1 MRSISSI
8 VFFRF
13 IIIFLAQIIVFNN
26 ILIFGLSADIYI
38 IFLLIFPQNIN
49 KSLYYFLIFLYGIF
63 LDSFSNSFGIITF
76 SLLIS
81 AYLRPYILDFSFGN
95 FDMRKVGKVRDYL
108 INTTIYQKLTYI
120 SLVIFSHN
128 FVLYFIEIFSIY
140 KLDLIFRNATIS
152 SLISITLILIILSL
166 FYYKMRDKLLQLLII
181 SVGILVIVKLFSLQV
196 INSSSELIYNNASVQ
211 KIYEFPERGYI
222 YDRNNKLI
230 VSNDFSYDILVVPA
244 DVNLEDSILI
254 SKDFNIDTSVFNEKL
269 LDAKNFSNV
278 KASILINNISKDEY
292 APIQGKTLET
302 QWFFR
307 SKNLKEL
314 IML

>member
-13 IIIFLAQIIVFNN
+13 LIIFLAQIIVFNN

-49 KSLYYFLIFLYGIF
+49 KSVYYFLIFLYGIF

-76 SLLIS
+76 SLLTS

-120 SLVIFSHN
+120 SLVIFCHN
-128 FVLYFIEIFSIY
+128 FVLYFVEIFSIY
-140 KLDLIFRNATIS
+140 KLDLILRNATIS

-166 FYYKMRDKLLQLLII
+166 FYYK
-181 SVGILVIVKLFSLQV
+181 
-196 INSSSELIYNNASVQ
+196 N
-211 KIYEFPERGYI
+211 ER
-222 YDRNNKLI
+222 
-230 VSNDFSYDILVVPA
+230 
-244 DVNLEDSILI
+244 
-254 SKDFNIDTSVFNEKL
+254 
-269 LDAKNFSNV
+269 
-278 KASILINNISKDEY
+278 
-292 APIQGKTLET
+292 
-302 QWFFR
+302 
-307 SKNLKEL
+307 
-314 IML
+314 

>member
-13 IIIFLAQIIVFNN
+13 IIIFLAQVIVFNN

-76 SLLIS
+76 SLLVS

-120 SLVIFSHN
+120 FLVIFSHN
-128 FVLYFIEIFSIY
+128 FVLYFVEIFSIY
-140 KLDLIFRNATIS
+140 KLDLILRNATIS
-152 SLISITLILIILSL
+152 SLISVTLILIILSL
-166 FYYKMRDKLLQLLII
+166 FYYK
-181 SVGILVIVKLFSLQV
+181 
-196 INSSSELIYNNASVQ
+196 N
-211 KIYEFPERGYI
+211 ER
-222 YDRNNKLI
+222 
-230 VSNDFSYDILVVPA
+230 
-244 DVNLEDSILI
+244 
-254 SKDFNIDTSVFNEKL
+254 
-269 LDAKNFSNV
+269 
-278 KASILINNISKDEY
+278 
-292 APIQGKTLET
+292 
-302 QWFFR
+302 
-307 SKNLKEL
+307 
-314 IML
+314 

>member
-49 KSLYYFLIFLYGIF
+49 KSLYYFLIFLYGIV

-81 AYLRPYILDFSFGN
+81 CYLRPYILDFSFGN

-120 SLVIFSHN
+120 FLVIFSHN
-128 FVLYFIEIFSIY
+128 FVLYFVEIFSIY
-140 KLDLIFRNATIS
+140 KLDLILRNATIS
-152 SLISITLILIILSL
+152 SLISVTLILIILSL
-166 FYYKMRDKLLQLLII
+166 FYYK
-181 SVGILVIVKLFSLQV
+181 
-196 INSSSELIYNNASVQ
+196 N
-211 KIYEFPERGYI
+211 ER
-222 YDRNNKLI
+222 
-230 VSNDFSYDILVVPA
+230 
-244 DVNLEDSILI
+244 
-254 SKDFNIDTSVFNEKL
+254 
-269 LDAKNFSNV
+269 
-278 KASILINNISKDEY
+278 
-292 APIQGKTLET
+292 
-302 QWFFR
+302 
-307 SKNLKEL
+307 
-314 IML
+314 

>member
-38 IFLLIFPQNIN
+38 IFLLIFPQNFN
-49 KSLYYFLIFLYGIF
+49 KSLYYFLIFLYGIV
-63 LDSFSNSFGIITF
+63 LDSFSNSFGVITF

-81 AYLRPYILDFSFGN
+81 CYLRPYILDFSFGN

-128 FVLYFIEIFSIY
+128 FVLYFVEIFSIY
-140 KLDLIFRNATIS
+140 KLDLILRNATIS

-166 FYYKMRDKLLQLLII
+166 FYYK
-181 SVGILVIVKLFSLQV
+181 
-196 INSSSELIYNNASVQ
+196 N
-211 KIYEFPERGYI
+211 ER
-222 YDRNNKLI
+222 
-230 VSNDFSYDILVVPA
+230 
-244 DVNLEDSILI
+244 
-254 SKDFNIDTSVFNEKL
+254 
-269 LDAKNFSNV
+269 
-278 KASILINNISKDEY
+278 
-292 APIQGKTLET
+292 
-302 QWFFR
+302 
-307 SKNLKEL
+307 
-314 IML
+314 

>member
-49 KSLYYFLIFLYGIF
+49 KSLYYFLIFLYGFF

-81 AYLRPYILDFSFGN
+81 CYLRPYILDFSFGN

-120 SLVIFSHN
+120 SLVIFCHN
-128 FVLYFIEIFSIY
+128 FVLYFVEIFSIY

-166 FYYKMRDKLLQLLII
+166 FYFK
-181 SVGILVIVKLFSLQV
+181 
-196 INSSSELIYNNASVQ
+196 N
-211 KIYEFPERGYI
+211 ER
-222 YDRNNKLI
+222 
-230 VSNDFSYDILVVPA
+230 
-244 DVNLEDSILI
+244 
-254 SKDFNIDTSVFNEKL
+254 
-269 LDAKNFSNV
+269 
-278 KASILINNISKDEY
+278 
-292 APIQGKTLET
+292 
-302 QWFFR
+302 
-307 SKNLKEL
+307 
-314 IML
+314 

>member
-13 IIIFLAQIIVFNN
+13 VIISLAQIIVFNN

-49 KSLYYFLIFLYGIF
+49 KSLYYFLIFIYGIF

-81 AYLRPYILDFSFGN
+81 CYLRPYILDFSFGN

-120 SLVIFSHN
+120 SLVIFCHN
-128 FVLYFIEIFSIY
+128 FVLYFVEIFSIY
-140 KLDLIFRNATIS
+140 KLDLVLRNATIS

-166 FYYKMRDKLLQLLII
+166 FYYK
-181 SVGILVIVKLFSLQV
+181 
-196 INSSSELIYNNASVQ
+196 N
-211 KIYEFPERGYI
+211 ER
-222 YDRNNKLI
+222 
-230 VSNDFSYDILVVPA
+230 
-244 DVNLEDSILI
+244 
-254 SKDFNIDTSVFNEKL
+254 
-269 LDAKNFSNV
+269 
-278 KASILINNISKDEY
+278 
-292 APIQGKTLET
+292 
-302 QWFFR
+302 
-307 SKNLKEL
+307 
-314 IML
+314 

>member
-1 MRSISSI
+1 MKSISSI

-49 KSLYYFLIFLYGIF
+49 KSLYYFLIFMYGIF

-81 AYLRPYILDFSFGN
+81 CYLRPYILDFSFGN

-120 SLVIFSHN
+120 SLVIFCHN
-128 FVLYFIEIFSIY
+128 FVLYFVEIFSIY
-140 KLDLIFRNATIS
+140 KLDLILRNATIS

-166 FYYKMRDKLLQLLII
+166 FYYK
-181 SVGILVIVKLFSLQV
+181 
-196 INSSSELIYNNASVQ
+196 N
-211 KIYEFPERGYI
+211 ER
-222 YDRNNKLI
+222 
-230 VSNDFSYDILVVPA
+230 
-244 DVNLEDSILI
+244 
-254 SKDFNIDTSVFNEKL
+254 
-269 LDAKNFSNV
+269 
-278 KASILINNISKDEY
+278 
-292 APIQGKTLET
+292 
-302 QWFFR
+302 
-307 SKNLKEL
+307 
-314 IML
+314 

>member
-13 IIIFLAQIIVFNN
+13 LIIFLAQIIVFNN

-49 KSLYYFLIFLYGIF
+49 KTVYYFLIFLYGIF

-76 SLLIS
+76 SLLMS

-128 FVLYFIEIFSIY
+128 FVLYFVEIFSIY
-140 KLDLIFRNATIS
+140 KLDLILRNATIS

-166 FYYKMRDKLLQLLII
+166 FYYK
-181 SVGILVIVKLFSLQV
+181 
-196 INSSSELIYNNASVQ
+196 N
-211 KIYEFPERGYI
+211 ER
-222 YDRNNKLI
+222 
-230 VSNDFSYDILVVPA
+230 
-244 DVNLEDSILI
+244 
-254 SKDFNIDTSVFNEKL
+254 
-269 LDAKNFSNV
+269 
-278 KASILINNISKDEY
+278 
-292 APIQGKTLET
+292 
-302 QWFFR
+302 
-307 SKNLKEL
+307 
-314 IML
+314 

>member
-1 MRSISSI
+1 MRSIRSI

-13 IIIFLAQIIVFNN
+13 VIISLAQIIVFNN

-81 AYLRPYILDFSFGN
+81 SYLRPYILDFSFGN

-128 FVLYFIEIFSIY
+128 FVLYFVEIFSIY
-140 KLDLIFRNATIS
+140 KLDLILRNATIS

-166 FYYKMRDKLLQLLII
+166 FYYK
-181 SVGILVIVKLFSLQV
+181 
-196 INSSSELIYNNASVQ
+196 N
-211 KIYEFPERGYI
+211 ER
-222 YDRNNKLI
+222 
-230 VSNDFSYDILVVPA
+230 
-244 DVNLEDSILI
+244 
-254 SKDFNIDTSVFNEKL
+254 
-269 LDAKNFSNV
+269 
-278 KASILINNISKDEY
+278 
-292 APIQGKTLET
+292 
-302 QWFFR
+302 
-307 SKNLKEL
+307 
-314 IML
+314 

>member
-13 IIIFLAQIIVFNN
+13 VIISLAQIIVFNN

-49 KSLYYFLIFLYGIF
+49 KSLYYFLIFIYGIF

-81 AYLRPYILDFSFGN
+81 CYLRPYILDFSFGN

-128 FVLYFIEIFSIY
+128 FVLYFVEIFSIY
-140 KLDLIFRNATIS
+140 KLDLILRNATIS

-166 FYYKMRDKLLQLLII
+166 FYYK
-181 SVGILVIVKLFSLQV
+181 
-196 INSSSELIYNNASVQ
+196 N
-211 KIYEFPERGYI
+211 ER
-222 YDRNNKLI
+222 
-230 VSNDFSYDILVVPA
+230 
-244 DVNLEDSILI
+244 
-254 SKDFNIDTSVFNEKL
+254 
-269 LDAKNFSNV
+269 
-278 KASILINNISKDEY
+278 
-292 APIQGKTLET
+292 
-302 QWFFR
+302 
-307 SKNLKEL
+307 
-314 IML
+314 

>member
-26 ILIFGLSADIYI
+26 ILIFGLSADIYM
-38 IFLLIFPQNIN
+38 IFLLIFPLNIN

-81 AYLRPYILDFSFGN
+81 CYLRPYILDFSFGN

-128 FVLYFIEIFSIY
+128 FVLYFVEIFSIY
-140 KLDLIFRNATIS
+140 KLNLILRNATIS

-166 FYYKMRDKLLQLLII
+166 FYYK
-181 SVGILVIVKLFSLQV
+181 
-196 INSSSELIYNNASVQ
+196 N
-211 KIYEFPERGYI
+211 ER
-222 YDRNNKLI
+222 
-230 VSNDFSYDILVVPA
+230 
-244 DVNLEDSILI
+244 
-254 SKDFNIDTSVFNEKL
+254 
-269 LDAKNFSNV
+269 
-278 KASILINNISKDEY
+278 
-292 APIQGKTLET
+292 
-302 QWFFR
+302 
-307 SKNLKEL
+307 
-314 IML
+314 

>member
-49 KSLYYFLIFLYGIF
+49 KSLYYFLIFLYGIV

-76 SLLIS
+76 SLLVS

-120 SLVIFSHN
+120 FLVIFSHN
-128 FVLYFIEIFSIY
+128 FVLYFVEIFSIY
-140 KLDLIFRNATIS
+140 KLDLILRNATIS
-152 SLISITLILIILSL
+152 SLISVTLILIILSL
-166 FYYKMRDKLLQLLII
+166 FYYK
-181 SVGILVIVKLFSLQV
+181 
-196 INSSSELIYNNASVQ
+196 N
-211 KIYEFPERGYI
+211 ER
-222 YDRNNKLI
+222 
-230 VSNDFSYDILVVPA
+230 
-244 DVNLEDSILI
+244 
-254 SKDFNIDTSVFNEKL
+254 
-269 LDAKNFSNV
+269 
-278 KASILINNISKDEY
+278 
-292 APIQGKTLET
+292 
-302 QWFFR
+302 
-307 SKNLKEL
+307 
-314 IML
+314 

>member
-81 AYLRPYILDFSFGN
+81 CYLGPYILDFSFGN

-108 INTTIYQKLTYI
+108 INTSIYQKLTYI
-120 SLVIFSHN
+120 FLVIFSHN
-128 FVLYFIEIFSIY
+128 FVLYFVEIFSIY
-140 KLDLIFRNATIS
+140 KLDLILRNATIS
-152 SLISITLILIILSL
+152 SLISVTLILIILSL
-166 FYYKMRDKLLQLLII
+166 FYYK
-181 SVGILVIVKLFSLQV
+181 
-196 INSSSELIYNNASVQ
+196 N
-211 KIYEFPERGYI
+211 ER
-222 YDRNNKLI
+222 
-230 VSNDFSYDILVVPA
+230 
-244 DVNLEDSILI
+244 
-254 SKDFNIDTSVFNEKL
+254 
-269 LDAKNFSNV
+269 
-278 KASILINNISKDEY
+278 
-292 APIQGKTLET
+292 
-302 QWFFR
+302 
-307 SKNLKEL
+307 
-314 IML
+314 

>member
-13 IIIFLAQIIVFNN
+13 LIIFLAQIIVFNN

-76 SLLIS
+76 SLLMS

-120 SLVIFSHN
+120 FLVIFSHN
-128 FVLYFIEIFSIY
+128 FVLYFVEIFSIY
-140 KLDLIFRNATIS
+140 KLDLILRNATIS
-152 SLISITLILIILSL
+152 SLISVTLILIILSL
-166 FYYKMRDKLLQLLII
+166 FYFK
-181 SVGILVIVKLFSLQV
+181 
-196 INSSSELIYNNASVQ
+196 N
-211 KIYEFPERGYI
+211 ER
-222 YDRNNKLI
+222 
-230 VSNDFSYDILVVPA
+230 
-244 DVNLEDSILI
+244 
-254 SKDFNIDTSVFNEKL
+254 
-269 LDAKNFSNV
+269 
-278 KASILINNISKDEY
+278 
-292 APIQGKTLET
+292 
-302 QWFFR
+302 
-307 SKNLKEL
+307 
-314 IML
+314 

>member
-13 IIIFLAQIIVFNN
+13 IFIFLAQIIVFNN

-81 AYLRPYILDFSFGN
+81 CYLRPYILDFSFGN

-120 SLVIFSHN
+120 FLVIFSHN
-128 FVLYFIEIFSIY
+128 FVLYFVEIFSIY
-140 KLDLIFRNATIS
+140 KLDLILRNATIS
-152 SLISITLILIILSL
+152 SLISVTLVLIILSL
-166 FYYKMRDKLLQLLII
+166 FYYK
-181 SVGILVIVKLFSLQV
+181 
-196 INSSSELIYNNASVQ
+196 N
-211 KIYEFPERGYI
+211 ER
-222 YDRNNKLI
+222 
-230 VSNDFSYDILVVPA
+230 
-244 DVNLEDSILI
+244 
-254 SKDFNIDTSVFNEKL
+254 
-269 LDAKNFSNV
+269 
-278 KASILINNISKDEY
+278 
-292 APIQGKTLET
+292 
-302 QWFFR
+302 
-307 SKNLKEL
+307 
-314 IML
+314 

>member
-49 KSLYYFLIFLYGIF
+49 KTVYYFLIFLYGIF

-76 SLLIS
+76 SLLMS

-120 SLVIFSHN
+120 PLVIFSHN
-128 FVLYFIEIFSIY
+128 FVLYFVEIFSIY
-140 KLDLIFRNATIS
+140 KLDLILRNATIS

-166 FYYKMRDKLLQLLII
+166 FYYK
-181 SVGILVIVKLFSLQV
+181 
-196 INSSSELIYNNASVQ
+196 N
-211 KIYEFPERGYI
+211 ER
-222 YDRNNKLI
+222 
-230 VSNDFSYDILVVPA
+230 
-244 DVNLEDSILI
+244 
-254 SKDFNIDTSVFNEKL
+254 
-269 LDAKNFSNV
+269 
-278 KASILINNISKDEY
+278 
-292 APIQGKTLET
+292 
-302 QWFFR
+302 
-307 SKNLKEL
+307 
-314 IML
+314 